1 MTAGNFTFGGGEL
14 NMERSTI
21 VTINRSIEIVGS
33 CIKLPIKIEADFKDI
48 PERWRHIYLQ
58 SFESSYSDDG
68 KIYIKA

>member
-1 MTAGNFTFGGGEL
+1 MKAGNFEFGSDGLTIEG
-14 NMERSTI
+14 STI

-58 SFESSYSDDG
+58 SFENSYSEDG